1 MPIGPLTNI
10 ALAIKT
16 FPEIIDNIKDIF
28 IMGGNHK
35 GKSETHVCPLC
46 EIQFQIIKIA
56 KCIRAGRGNIV
67 AGAEFNFHADP
78 VAAHIVLNTLK
89 CPINILPL
97 ECGLPGSLNIS
108 VVIRTS
114 LN

>member
-35 GKSETHVCPLC
+35 GNNETHRLC
-46 EIQFQIIKIA
+46 GIKFQIIKIA
-56 KCIRAGRGNIV
+56 
-67 AGAEFNFHADP
+67 D
-78 VAAHIVLNTLK
+78 
-89 CPINILPL
+89 
-97 ECGLPGSLNIS
+97 
-108 VVIRTS
+108 
-114 LN
+114 